1 MDAGGDE
8 ELDILDLDQI
18 EGPPVEGTQH
28 LSKCIVG
35 KLLSDKYANSFA
47 IMDVMKK
54 AWKAKNGLDAREWTN
69 NLFLFKFE
77 DPAEMHW
84 VIKNQ
89 PWHFEGHLF
98 TIRQLRDKEQPS
110 SISINEAHL
119 WVRIYD
125 APTSCMA
132 NAYARAMA
140 KKLGKLVDFDPNHD
154 FFGKYIRIK
163 VEIDTTKPLK
173 RGLTVVVGGVKMWL
187 PIKYEGL
194 PLFCYHCGMIGYTFR
209 ACDELDH
216 KEEQNSQEMAYGSD
230 IKASPTKKSRQ
241 WPSKNAFPRAPH
253 PNPNPTLSHLTKPST
268 PSTDSLVSLGSSTH
282 KYIPNQESMK
292 PIDTSSHK
300 KQSLPWHIEPKNTL
314 SATDPSPQA
323 IMDID
328 LHTPINPQK
337 TQLTSTKTNLLA
349 TIPYQQTSTPLKMK
363 NKNKKEWKRLARG
376 KAETSVPTLANEER
390 GKRPLFEDG
399 TGKMNELVEAKRL
412 KSLALKGENEP
423 TAEVAK
429 EQPRRS
435 K

>member
-1 MDAGGDE
+1 MEVGGDE

-18 EGPPVEGTQH
+18 EGPPVERAQH
-28 LSKCIVG
+28 LSKCLVG
-35 KLLSDKYANSFA
+35 KLLSDKAVNSYA
-47 IMDVMKK
+47 IMDVMKR
-54 AWKAKNGLDAREWTN
+54 AWKAKKGMDAREWTN

-77 DPAEMHW
+77 DPTEMNW

-132 NAYARAMA
+132 KAYARAMA

-163 VEIDTTKPLK
+163 VKIDITKPLK
-173 RGLTVVVGGVKMWL
+173 RGLLVVVGGVKMWL

-194 PLFCYHCGMIGYTFR
+194 PLFCYHCGMIGHMFR

-216 KEEQNSQEMAYGSD
+216 KEEQNPKEMAYGPD
-230 IKASPTKKSRQ
+230 IKASPMKKVRQ
-241 WPSKNAFPRAPH
+241 WPPKNASPRAPH
-253 PNPNPTLSHLTKPST
+253 PNPSLSYSTKPST
-268 PSTDSLVSLGSSTH
+268 PSTDFLVSLGSSTH
-282 KYIPNQESMK
+282 KQIPNLEPMNS
-292 PIDTSSHK
+292 IDISTHK
-300 KQSLPWHIEPKNTL
+300 KQTSPCCIEPKNTP
-314 SATDPSPQA
+314 SATDPSLQA

-328 LHTPINPQK
+328 LHTFIKPQK
-337 TQLTSTKTNLLA
+337 TQLALAKTNLLA
-349 TIPYQQTSTPLKMK
+349 TLPCQQTSTPPKMK

-376 KAETSVPTLANEER
+376 KLETSAPTLAKEER
-390 GKRPLFEDG
+390 GKRPLYEDG
-399 TGKMNELVEAKRL
+399 TGKMIELVEAKRL
-412 KSLALKGENEP
+412 KFLALNVENEP
-423 TAEVAK
+423 MA
-429 EQPRRS
+429 
-435 K
+435 